1 MWYTAHMAEAIDL
14 PHTAEV
20 ASVSEIGKVRR
31 EVAAAAS
38 EALGNDVGADVAL
51 VVSELITNAL
61 EHGDDGVVAV
71 DYGSTGDGF
80 VLTVASPSSG
90 LPIERER
97 PVPDTDTRGRGLRI
111 VSAISDV
118 VNVTQ
123 ANGSVIV
130 RCRFGP
136 R

>member
-1 MWYTAHMAEAIDL
+1 MAEAIDL

-31 EVAAAAS
+31 VVAAAAS
-38 EALGNDVGADVAL
+38 EVLGSDVGADVAL

-71 DYGSTGDGF
+71 EYGSTVDGF
-80 VLTVASPSSG
+80 VLAVGSPSSG
-90 LPIERER
+90 LPIERKG

-111 VSAISDV
+111 VSAIADV
-118 VNVTQ
+118 VDVTQ
-123 ANGSVIV
+123 ADGSVVV

-136 R
+136 RRR